1 MLTIIMT
8 SLGTVILLVIIFA
21 CASIL
26 WIRRSFRITPANRNR
41 FEFPHP
47 EPMTKQ
53 HAKYVLR
60 AVQANA
66 IPEWEQ
72 RYESLLQHM
81 VSRGDLLEAWGFRT
95 SLVVQGRTNKS
106 QWSNL
111 FIYKLP
117 PDMNAAEFTELEQT
131 YLNDVDP
138 CMTEQLHSHS
148 RTLSA
153 HLIPSCVIGEETNL
167 PPECAFYVEYISVQP
182 AALQNYTHSMDE
194 ITAPAMS
201 MLSKQGDIH
210 SFTVIEMDMA
220 MADNTDW
227 TNTAPLNRW
236 NQIHI
241 TAGSPLSFIPF
252 SSRFNRAITT
262 VHPQVG
268 GLEGAIKQWEQW
280 CSYERVDVMKLLWH
294 CRDSK
299 QTE

>member
-8 SLGTVILLVIIFA
+8 TLGTVMLLVIIFA
-21 CASIL
+21 CASIH

-41 FEFPHP
+41 FEFPPP
-47 EPMTKQ
+47 EPMTKHQ
-53 HAKYVLR
+53 AKYVLR
-60 AVQANA
+60 TVQTNA
-66 IPEWEQ
+66 IPDWER
-72 RYESLLQHM
+72 RYEALLQHM
-81 VSRGDLLEAWGFRT
+81 ISHGDLLEAWGFRT
-95 SLVVQGRTNKS
+95 SLVVQGRTNKT

-111 FIYKLP
+111 IIYKLP
-117 PDMNAAEFTELEQT
+117 PDMSAADFTALERT
-131 YLNDVDP
+131 YVKDVDP
-138 CMTEQLHSHS
+138 CMTEQLRSHS
-148 RTLSA
+148 RIVSA
-153 HLIPSCVIGEETNL
+153 HLIPSCVIGAESNL

-182 AALQNYTHSMDE
+182 DAIQNYTHSMNE

-210 SFTVIEMDMA
+210 SFTVFEMDI
-220 MADNTDW
+220 DTDV
-227 TNTAPLNRW
+227 TTTATHKRW

-268 GLEGAIKQWEQW
+268 GLEGAIKQWEKW
-280 CSYERVDVMKLLWH
+280 CLYERVDVMKLLWH